1 MKIEK
6 KKDRIY
12 VLLTDYPNKLSRL
25 IKSIGLWEYSHVSIS
40 TERYFPTFYSFT
52 GKKGFV
58 TEDYLLHPTY
68 KGEEVP
74 CALFALPVTAL
85 EKEKIEEKIEQRK
98 SRADLFKYSVG
109 GLILL
114 YLHTIPKQYK
124 KDTCVGFVARTI
136 SECTSLVSNY
146 KKELYNPNKFKFRFK
161 EHLVFEGPLSRMS
174 KKKKAYYR

>member
-1 MKIEK
+1 MNKRKPNE
-6 KKDRIY
+6 RIY

-25 IKSIGLWEYSHVSIS
+25 IKGIGLWNYSHVSIS
-40 TERYFPTFYSFT
+40 TSRYFPTFYSFT

-58 TEDYLLHPTY
+58 TEDYRLHPTY

-74 CALFALPVTAL
+74 CALFALPVTAT
-85 EKEKIEEKIEQRK
+85 EKKKIEEKIEQRK
-98 SRADLFKYSVG
+98 SRPDLFKYSIG

-146 KKELYNPNKFKFRFK
+146 RKELYNPNKFQSCFK
-161 EHLVFEGPLSRMS
+161 DHLVFEGFLSRMS
-174 KKKKAYYR
+174 KTRRAYCH